1 MIKIKLEIL
10 KLLKDINNI
19 EKNILIL
26 LIDEINNEEYIK
38 ENKLILLEKTE
49 KLKELE
55 QKEKEF
61 LLRNINNKKDINI
74 NHCQKENNKDI
85 EENNNKDKEENNNK
99 EESKNQ
105 YSILQQMNS
114 NKKKAEL
121 EMKEEKRRLKNN
133 KLNINWLNN
142 WSCFIFSS
150 YYFEC
155 NMNLHWRIN

>member
-142 WSCFIFSS
+142 
-150 YYFEC
+150 
-155 NMNLHWRIN
+155 